1 MAFTTIDMAAPPETY
16 RARRARLAS
25 KLDRPMVLF
34 SGMPRARNYPTNLH
48 PFRAGS
54 SYLYF
59 GGPPVAGAALMLEPN
74 SDGLAGCTLAR
85 PIVGFEDIVW
95 TGPPASDDS
104 LSAACG
110 LNHTS
115 LIAPDAL
122 KTTLG
127 GRAAAYIAPP
137 CPTTLAWAGSLGLQ
151 PATPDELLPIVE
163 MRLIKDE
170 HELKALR
177 RAAKVGVDAHL
188 AAMKATAP
196 GRSEA
201 QVVAAFHEV
210 LFANQCQP
218 SFSPIVTIRG
228 EILHSE
234 GYPNKLERGNL
245 LLVDGGAESPDGYV
259 SDITRTYPVDGRF
272 TTMQRD
278 LYEIVLRAQRAAIA
292 ACVPGKRYREVHDL
306 AALITCE
313 GLVEIGLLRG
323 DPIDLTQQLAHTLF
337 FGHGV
342 GHLFGLDVHDME
354 DFAGLAEYPAHRTRR
369 PEFGN
374 KYLRLDRDLEP
385 GMTVTIEPGIYL
397 IPAVWEND
405 DFMRPFDDVVNRPAV
420 DALLKEGF
428 GGIRLEEDICVRSA
442 DNDGPEV
449 LTAALPIDADEVAEI
464 VSG

>member
-1 MAFTTIDMAAPPETY
+1 MALTTIDMAAPSATY

-34 SGMPRARNYPTNLH
+34 AGMPRARNYPTNLH
-48 PFRAGS
+48 PYRAGS
-54 SYLYF
+54 SYLYY
-59 GGPPVAGAALMLEPN
+59 GGPPVAGSALMIEPQ

-85 PIVGFEDIVW
+85 PMVDFEDIVW

-104 LSAACG
+104 LTSASG
-110 LNHTS
+110 LDESS

-127 GRAAAYIAPP
+127 DRVAAYVAPP
-137 CPTTLAWAGSLGLQ
+137 CPITLTWANSLGLK

-170 HELKALR
+170 HELAAMR
-177 RAAKVGVDAHL
+177 RAAQVGVDAHL

-218 SFSPIVTIRG
+218 SFSPIVSVHG
-228 EILHSE
+228 EIFHTE
-234 GYPNKLERGNL
+234 GYPNMLEKGNL
-245 LLVDGGAESPDGYV
+245 LLVDGGAEAPDGYV
-259 SDITRTYPVDGRF
+259 SDITRTYPVDSRF

-278 LYEIVLRAQRAAIA
+278 LYEVVLRAQRAAIV

-306 AALITCE
+306 AALISCE

-323 DPIDLTQQLAHTLF
+323 DPHDLTQRLAHTLF
-337 FGHGV
+337 FGHGI
-342 GHLFGLDVHDME
+342 GHLIGLDVHDME

-405 DFMRPFDDVVNRPAV
+405 EFTRPFADVVNRSAV
-420 DALLKEGF
+420 DALLQEGF
-428 GGIRLEEDICVRSA
+428 GGIRLEEDICVRS
-442 DNDGPEV
+442 DDGPEV
-449 LTAALPIDADEVAEI
+449 LTAALPIDADEVAAI
-464 VSG
+464 VSS